1 MERNGSSVLLVDD
14 EADIL
19 EFLAY
24 NLRKEGFSV
33 HCAQNSEE
41 AVAVAAATRPD
52 LIILDVMMPGNDGYE
67 TCRRIRS
74 LPDMDRTVIAFLSA
88 RGEDLSQIEGFE
100 AGADDYIRKPVRPR
114 VFISRVRALL
124 RRHPSGREEPARLE
138 YGDLVIDRERYIVIR
153 NGKETDLSRKE
164 FELLLLLASKPGKVF
179 TRDEIFSGVW
189 GDDVVVGER
198 TIDVH
203 IRKIREKTGTGS
215 IRTIKGVGYCFS

>member
-1 MERNGSSVLLVDD
+1 MLVDD

-33 HCAQNSEE
+33 HCARNGEE
-41 AVAVAAATRPD
+41 AVALAATFRPD

-74 LPDMDRTVIAFLSA
+74 LPDMGRTVIAFLSA

-124 RRHPSGREEPARLE
+124 RRNPSGREEPARLV
-138 YGDLVIDRERYIVIR
+138 YGDLEIDRERYIVIR
-153 NGKETDLSRKE
+153 NGIETDLSRKE
-164 FELLLLLASKPGKVF
+164 FELLVLLASKPGKVF
-179 TRDEIFSGVW
+179 TRDEIFTGVW
-189 GDDVVVGER
+189 GNDVVVGER